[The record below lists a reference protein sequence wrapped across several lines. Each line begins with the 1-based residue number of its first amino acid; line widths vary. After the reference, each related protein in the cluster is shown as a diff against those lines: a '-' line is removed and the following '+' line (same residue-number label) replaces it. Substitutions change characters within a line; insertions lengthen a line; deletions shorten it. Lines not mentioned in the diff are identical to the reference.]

1 MKKLLTFLKYYAI
14 SAGISLLIFIIGLTI
29 KGYLTSALFTPD
41 NLPIFLGVLAIV
53 AIVPGFS
60 LALMIY
66 IILNG
71 HRNIKKQEEIA
82 NSDK

>member
-1 MKKLLTFLKYYAI
+1 MKKIVTFLKYYAI
-14 SAGISLLIFIIGLTI
+14 SAGISLLIFIIGLVV
-29 KGYLTSALFTPD
+29 KGYLKPELFNSE
-41 NLPIFLGVLAIV
+41 NLSIFLGVLAIV
-53 AIVPGFS
+53 AIVPGFT

-66 IILNG
+66 IILKG